1 MKGFWKFWGCV
12 IQEPFMFNPGRR
24 EGRRRAQAV
33 VELAVA
39 MPLLALMLFGL
50 VDFGRAFFQYIAVV
64 EAAREGARYATYGFS
79 NLSNAGTPS
88 QDTLQGRI
96 KLADGGLNIPNNA
109 SHISIRFYDT
119 TVSPAKICAHY
130 DYPTNAIAWNAPYS
144 APTPGQQRCPKEGD
158 AVMVIVESDFVPIT
172 PLMGNLMGN
181 PMQLIYV
188 SETRIE

>member
-1 MKGFWKFWGCV
+1 MCNLGWRKA
-12 IQEPFMFNPGRR
+12 
-24 EGRRRAQAV
+24 RRRAQAV

-39 MPLLALMLFGL
+39 APLLALMLFGL

-79 NLSNAGTPS
+79 NLSNAGSPA

-109 SHISIRFYDT
+109 GHIIVRYYDT
-119 TVSPAKICAHY
+119 TVSPAKLCAHY
-130 DYPTNAIAWNAPYS
+130 DYPSNAIAWNAPYTP
-144 APTPGQQRCPKEGD
+144 PTTGQQKCPKEGD
-158 AVMVIVESDFVPIT
+158 AVMIIVISDFTPIT
-172 PLMGNLMGN
+172 PLMANIMGN
-181 PMQLIYV
+181 PLQLIYV